1 MKLPKVMM
9 KQALRSIQKFALDKE
24 FKEKSKYSHDLCN
37 DSSMIITCNI
47 VKEEVLQ
54 TKRQALLTSILK

>member
-24 FKEKSKYSHDLCN
+24 FKEKSKYSHDSLCEI
-37 DSSMIITCNI
+37 SMIITCNI

-54 TKRQALLTSILK
+54 TKRQTLLISILK